1 MYRMQKIS
9 YTIQN
14 RKLSGSYM
22 NDYCRRGKKTM
33 EYEFLQQFPKRMKSV
48 GMYSLLVKNSW
59 QKTTWKQFDFDSM
72 DEQLNM
78 IFAVLLFVME
88 QSLKEEPCTMDD
100 ISAYVDLLGNQY
112 FGKRM
117 TYDMSRE
124 LSDFIINVILCDEG
138 RAMYFDC
145 YDFEKKK
152 YKPVNISY
160 LSNEIIYVED
170 EVKRTSYQL
179 TDNGYNL
186 ILSTLEVENNMKL
199 TIHEIIFKMHLE
211 RATYDKALDEVKN
224 IFNLLRIQL
233 QKMEEAMN
241 RIRRNALSYSV
252 YDYQEILEENLAAI
266 EDTKEKFLEYR
277 QVVRTRAKELE
288 EENINVRALGE
299 EDAGKLKNLQKI
311 EQCLERAIDEHQR
324 ILNHHFDLKELY
336 AKELEQMS
344 QMATIKR
351 FSLRSELYDPLI
363 EHPGQLTQLEY
374 FLRPLFQNE
383 VNKIYHLNRCL
394 ELQRPIRKKAEE
406 EEGEM
411 LEFDAEEFERQ
422 KEECQRKRL
431 KKYQQSMHFL
441 LERVVAQGSLKL
453 SELAQLTEIEKSLF
467 IPNVEIFREIMVE
480 FLKSKTIDIEVLRQ
494 ERSQVLSE
502 ENFNFQLNEMLLD
515 IVEQEGMKELSHIEI
530 MRTPE
535 ENIVTFEN
543 VRDEEGN
550 AKTIR
555 CSDILFR
562 CKEKTETM
570 MSDRNR
576 NEVKY
581 GI

>member
-233 QKMEEAMN
+233 QKIEEAMN

-252 YDYQEILEENLAAI
+252 SDYQEILEENLAAI

-311 EQCLERAIDEHQR
+311 EQCLERAIEEHQR
-324 ILNHHFDLKELY
+324 ILNYHFDLKELY
-336 AKELEQMS
+336 ARELEQMS
-344 QMATIKR
+344 QMAMIKR

-383 VNKIYHLNRCL
+383 VKKVYNLNRCL
-394 ELQRPIRKKAEE
+394 ELQRPIRKRAEE
-406 EEGEM
+406 EEGEL
-411 LEFDAEEFERQ
+411 LEFDAEEFERE
-422 KEECQRKRL
+422 KEERKRKRL
-431 KKYQQSMHFL
+431 KKYKRSLTVL
-441 LERVVAQGSLKL
+441 LRQIVSKGELRL
-453 SELAQLTEIEKSLF
+453 SQLHNMTSGEKNELMPS
-467 IPNVEIFREIMVE
+467 VEIFKEVMVE
-480 FLKSKTIDIEVLRQ
+480 LLKTKSMDIEALQR

-502 ENFNFQLNEMLLD
+502 SGFSFQLNEMLLD
-515 IVEQEGMKELSHIEI
+515 VIEQEDLGEI
-530 MRTPE
+530 VCLEVTKAPE
-535 ENIVTFEN
+535 GEVVVFEN
-543 VRDEEGN
+543 VEDEEGN
-550 AKTIR
+550 LRTIR
-555 CSDILFR
+555 CSDVLFLAR
-562 CKEKTETM
+562 KKE
-570 MSDRNR
+570 
-576 NEVKY
+576 
-581 GI
+581 

>member
-1 MYRMQKIS
+1 
-9 YTIQN
+9 
-14 RKLSGSYM
+14 
-22 NDYCRRGKKTM
+22 M
-33 EYEFLQQFPKRMKSV
+33 EYDFLQQFPKRMKSV

-88 QSLKEEPCTMDD
+88 QSLKEEPCTIDD

-124 LSDFIINVILCDEG
+124 LTDFIINVILCEEG
-138 RAMYFDC
+138 RAMYFNC
-145 YDFEKKK
+145 FDFEKKK
-152 YKPVNISY
+152 YKRVNISY

-170 EVKRTSYQL
+170 EIKRTSYKL

-233 QKMEEAMN
+233 QKIEEAMN

-252 YDYQEILEENLAAI
+252 SDYQEILEENLAAI

-277 QVVRTRAKELE
+277 QVVRARAKELE
-288 EENINVRALGE
+288 EENINIRALDE
-299 EDAGKLKNLQKI
+299 EDADKLKNLQKI
-311 EQCLERAIDEHQR
+311 EQCLGKAIDEHQR

-344 QMATIKR
+344 QMAMIKR
-351 FSLRSELYDPLI
+351 FSLRNQLYEPLI
-363 EHPGQLTQLEY
+363 EHPGRLTHLEY

-383 VNKIYHLNRCL
+383 AEKVYNLNRCM
-394 ELQRPIRKKAEE
+394 ELQRPIRKKTEE
-406 EEGEM
+406 EDGEL

-422 KEECQRKRL
+422 KEERQRKRL
-431 KKYQQSMHFL
+431 KKYEQSMTVL
-441 LERVVAQGSLKL
+441 LRKIIERGSLRL
-453 SELAQLTEIEKSLF
+453 SEFGEMGEEERNLL

-480 FLKSKTIDIEVLRQ
+480 FIKGKTIDIEALRQ
-494 ERSQVLSE
+494 ERSQILSE
-502 ENFNFQLNEMLLD
+502 GSLSFQLNEMLLD
-515 IVEQEGMKELSHIEI
+515 IVQQERMTELSGLEV
-530 MRTPE
+530 MRVPE
-535 ENIVTFEN
+535 ETMITFEN
-543 VRDEEGN
+543 VEDEEGN
-550 AKTIR
+550 RKTIR

-562 CKEKTETM
+562 AVAKMEGEG
-570 MSDRNR
+570 SH
-576 NEVKY
+576 

>member
-1 MYRMQKIS
+1 
-9 YTIQN
+9 
-14 RKLSGSYM
+14 M
-22 NDYCRRGKKTM
+22 NGYCRRGNKTM

-186 ILSTLEVENNMKL
+186 ILSTLEIENNMKL

-233 QKMEEAMN
+233 QKIEEAMN

-252 YDYQEILEENLAAI
+252 SDYQKILEENLAAI

-311 EQCLERAIDEHQR
+311 DRCLERAIDEHQR

-336 AKELEQMS
+336 AKELGQMS
-344 QMATIKR
+344 QMAMIKR

-383 VNKIYHLNRCL
+383 VKKVYNLNRCL
-394 ELQRPIRKKAEE
+394 ELQRPIRKRAEE
-406 EEGEM
+406 EEGEL
-411 LEFDAEEFERQ
+411 LEFDAEEFERE
-422 KEECQRKRL
+422 KEERKRKRL
-431 KKYQQSMHFL
+431 KKYEISLTVL
-441 LERVVAQGSLKL
+441 LRQIVSKGELRL
-453 SELAQLTEIEKSLF
+453 SQLHNMTSDEKNELMPS
-467 IPNVEIFREIMVE
+467 VEIFKEVMVE
-480 FLKSKTIDIEVLRQ
+480 LLKTKSMDIEALQR

-502 ENFNFQLNEMLLD
+502 GDFSFQLNEMLLD
-515 IVEQEGMKELSHIEI
+515 VIEQENLGEI
-530 MRTPE
+530 ICLEVTKVPE
-535 ENIVTFEN
+535 GEVVVFEN
-543 VRDEEGN
+543 VEDEEGN
-550 AKTIR
+550 LRTIR
-555 CSDILFR
+555 CSDVLFMAR
-562 CKEKTETM
+562 KKE
-570 MSDRNR
+570 
-576 NEVKY
+576 
-581 GI
+581 